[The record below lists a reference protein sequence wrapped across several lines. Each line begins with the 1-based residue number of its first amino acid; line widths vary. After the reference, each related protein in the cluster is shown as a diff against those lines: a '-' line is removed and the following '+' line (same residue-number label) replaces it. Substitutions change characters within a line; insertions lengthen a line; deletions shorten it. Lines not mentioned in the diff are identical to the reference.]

1 MSNNVT
7 ERELT
12 LNEWAEKY
20 EVSSRYVVDTR
31 EKREFHERLE
41 NARFIKD
48 MGLWQS
54 KKDTPP
60 ETHSL
65 ADRVVKVVSHMLTLN
80 FN

>member
-20 EVSSRYVVDTR
+20 EVSSRYMVDTK
-31 EKREFHERLE
+31 EKQEFQDRLE
-41 NARFIKD
+41 NARFLQSI
-48 MGLWQS
+48 GQWQT
-54 KKDTPP
+54 KQEAPP

>member
-20 EVSSRYVVDTR
+20 EVSSRYMVDTK
-31 EKREFHERLE
+31 EKQEFQDRLE
-41 NARFIKD
+41 NARFIQS
-48 MGLWQS
+48 MGLWES
-54 KKDTPP
+54 KRNTPP
-60 ETHSL
+60 KTHSL
-65 ADRVVKVVSHMLTLN
+65 ADRMVKVVSHMLSLN

>member
-7 ERELT
+7 EKELT

-20 EVSSRYVVDTR
+20 EVSSRYIVDTK
-31 EKREFHERLE
+31 EKRELHQRIE
-41 NARFIKD
+41 NAKFLHS
-48 MGLWQS
+48 MGLWES
-54 KKDTPP
+54 RKHIPP

-65 ADRVVKVVSHMLTLN
+65 ADRMVKVVSHILN

>member
-20 EVSSRYVVDTR
+20 EVSSRYMVDTK
-31 EKREFHERLE
+31 EKQEFQDRLE
-41 NARFIKD
+41 NARFIQS
-48 MGLWQS
+48 MGLWES
-54 KKDTPP
+54 KRNTPP
-60 ETHSL
+60 KTHSL
-65 ADRVVKVVSHMLTLN
+65 ADRMVKVVSHILTLN